1 MFLLT
6 NFKEN
11 PISGP
16 KMFNNIFGSRPVN
29 STWKIPV
36 TAGVVYTLVSDAEK
50 SILFEISIPYSIIFM
65 LPRDW
70 ISPFNTAEVEVISAA
85 AASRTLS
92 LGKVSGFSVQAAP
105 AISMKQNIAETD
117 LWHNLVVDKL
127 KILF

>member
-29 STWKIPV
+29 STWKIHV
-36 TAGVVYTLVSDAEK
+36 TAGAVHALVSEVEK
-50 SILFEISIPYSIIFM
+50 NILFEISIPYSTIFI
-65 LPRDW
+65 LPGDL

-85 AASRTLS
+85 VASIVLS
-92 LGKVSGFSVQAAP
+92 IGNVSGFSLQAIT
-105 AISMKQNIAETD
+105 AISIRQNIAATD
-117 LWHNLVVDKL
+117 LWQNSCKY
-127 KILF
+127 I